1 MVVLG
6 CLMVVHVTLL
16 RLSKEMS
23 ECNNFFEKEVS
34 GIALL
39 LVKLEILELKG
50 QALV

>member
-1 MVVLG
+1 MT
-6 CLMVVHVTLL
+6 VHVTFL

-23 ECNNFFEKEVS
+23 ECNKFLEKEVS

-39 LVKLEILELKG
+39 LVKLETIGLKG